1 MDKLNYSRNGKTYSL
16 DKDGLSE
23 ESRDYLMQYGFA
35 QSLQDSIA
43 GLQART
49 EKEILE
55 ESPDLAED
63 EIQAKVLEAIDA
75 RLLKRLDAIIA
86 GMQVQTRESRDPFAS
101 ECKKVAIEGLKAY
114 AKAKGKKLP
123 KVGSDEYDS
132 MLEKYSTHF
141 AEKIKES
148 ARKRLDE
155 KKAMGELDFSL

>member
-1 MDKLNYSRNGKTYSL
+1 MQLTYSRNGKTYAIETTTL
-16 DKDGLSE
+16 PDAAIN
-23 ESRDYLMQYGFA
+23 YLLQYGFA

-101 ECKKVAIEGLKAY
+101 ECKRVAIEGLKAY

-141 AEKIKES
+141 AEKIAES
-148 ARKRLDE
+148 AKKRLDE